1 MMEDYKKRHPQQ
13 QQHQPTHLQQQQN
26 RNEDSERMER
36 YPRDLLQGFAMRGV
50 TLRDNNMNNVSVSQ
64 PLHHPRPEQQD
75 QEEDE
80 ELELNLG
87 LSLGGRFG
95 VDKNP
100 KKKKLMRSS
109 SVVGTMPL
117 FREDDAVAPPLAA
130 FPALMRTSSLPT
142 ETEEEWRRRKEMQ
155 TLRRM
160 EAKRRRSEKQK
171 GSREA
176 VAGGCAAAEEV
187 EGGSVVAMGLT
198 RFGSATLAPP
208 PLGWGVAAPKQVVL
222 GDVLGKGKGFQGL
235 FGQPSSQG
243 SADSQGGSSSSVSE
257 MDSKAFLGGGEA
269 SPASNQSAQDG
280 VGIGAKRNEHVARS
294 SKAEVE
300 NPSKKTHHSQNIMGK
315 QIGTNSME
323 DMPCVFTKGDG
334 PNGRRIEGI
343 LYKYGKGEEVRIM
356 CVCHGNFLSP
366 AEFVKHAGGGDVAHP
381 LRHIVVNPS
390 AASF

>member
-1 MMEDYKKRHPQQ
+1 MEDYKNR
-13 QQHQPTHLQQQQN
+13 HLQQQYQQN
-26 RNEDSERMER
+26 HLQQHQQLNQNHNSERMDR
-36 YPRDLLQGFAMRGV
+36 YPRDLLQGFVMRGV
-50 TLRDNNMNNVSVSQ
+50 TVRDDNMNNVITSQ
-64 PLHHPRPEQQD
+64 HNHHHQHEQQPPQH

-95 VDKNP
+95 VDKNA

-130 FPALMRTSSLPT
+130 FPSLMRTSSLPT

-171 GSREA
+171 GSREG
-176 VAGGCAAAEEV
+176 VVGGGSAAPEET
-187 EGGSVVAMGLT
+187 EGGSMATMGLT

-243 SADSQGGSSSSVSE
+243 SADSQGGSSSSLSE
-257 MDSKAFLGGGEA
+257 MDSKAFLGKFWLLY
-269 SPASNQSAQDG
+269 
-280 VGIGAKRNEHVARS
+280 IW
-294 SKAEVE
+294 VE
-300 NPSKKTHHSQNIMGK
+300 F
-315 QIGTNSME
+315 
-323 DMPCVFTKGDG
+323 CLV
-334 PNGRRIEGI
+334 
-343 LYKYGKGEEVRIM
+343 
-356 CVCHGNFLSP
+356 
-366 AEFVKHAGGGDVAHP
+366 
-381 LRHIVVNPS
+381 
-390 AASF
+390 